1 MKKNYIQPSSTSVKI
16 DAMQML
22 AASSIIVNSTLNAED
37 EFAFSEGED
46 WEDKGYWE

>member
-1 MKKNYIQPSSTSVKI
+1 MKKTYIQPSSTSVKI
-16 DAMQML
+16 NAMQML
-22 AASSIIVNSTLNAED
+22 AASPIIVDSTTHAED

>member
-1 MKKNYIQPSSTSVKI
+1 MKKTYIQPSSTSVKI

-22 AASSIIVNSTLNAED
+22 ATSSIIVDSTNHAEND
-37 EFAFSEGED
+37 YAFSEGED